1 MLSRVQGRSPEKGGV
16 ADVQYTTMVALI
28 KEAELAGEGETE
40 FVNDSLFEAF
50 DIWLSG
56 QHFEEELTRQ
66 EKDVLYEAFQKGY
79 GICFHDQA

>member
-1 MLSRVQGRSPEKGGV
+1 M
-16 ADVQYTTMVALI
+16 QYAAMVALI
-28 KEAELAGEGETE
+28 KEAERAGEGETE

-56 QHFEEELTRQ
+56 QHLEGLTREEQ
-66 EKDVLYEAFQKGY
+66 DVLYEAFQKGF